1 MTRRTLLFGIIIVIS
16 FALAACGGNE
26 KPKPSEEAETK
37 TNTEMLTDPE
47 KEKIKEEEKDTDKKK
62 KDKKEE
68 DGSWENQIERIASS
82 EGSPSDKLSELE
94 SFMFHYKAS
103 SKEVEQ
109 FKDDIISE
117 YEEKR
122 YLADLK
128 NNKYMLTMIFKTYVV
143 EQNKQGTPLGDFA
156 FDMHQNLKYTYRGI
170 DKENS
175 ESVKTNE
182 EKMNKALDQIK
193 SSS

>member
-1 MTRRTLLFGIIIVIS
+1 MKRRTLLFGIIIVIS
-16 FALAACGGNE
+16 FALFACGGNE
-26 KPKPSEEAETK
+26 KPKPSEETDTK

-47 KEKIKEEEKDTDKKK
+47 KEKIKEEEKATDKKK
-62 KDKKEE
+62 KDKKEK

-94 SFMFHYKAS
+94 SFMIHYKAS

-143 EQNKQGTPLGDFA
+143 EQNEQGTPLGDFA
-156 FDMHQNLKYTYRGI
+156 FNMHQNLKYTYRGI
-170 DKENS
+170 DKANS

-182 EKMNKALDQIK
+182 ERMNKALDQIK